1 MAELFE
7 LYKSKDKE
15 IDYVA
20 MNLMMLRKE
29 KDIVEARRGQAFS
42 ELIDLLA
49 ERRRVLGIV

>member
-1 MAELFE
+1 
-7 LYKSKDKE
+7 
-15 IDYVA
+15 

-29 KDIVEARRGQAFS
+29 KDIVEARRDQAFS